1 MLTLIYTIAR
11 TAFLESVRQPVYFIL
26 ILVAGL
32 MQIFNTAATGYSL
45 GYTESGEVS
54 GDNKLL
60 LDLALAS
67 IFLCGTLLAG
77 FIATATISREIEN
90 KTVLTVVS
98 KPVPRPAVILGK
110 FLGTSGAIVIA
121 TCIMIVF
128 LLMSIRHGVMSTARD
143 EVDMVV
149 TTLAMVSVLL
159 AVSVAVW
166 GNFFYGWHFS
176 QTASLLLCPIL
187 IVATILMYSFG
198 KGWRLQ
204 PLFTDVKPQIILASI
219 SLVMGMLVLSAIAT
233 AASTRLGQVM
243 TIVICF
249 GAFVLGLLSNWF
261 LGRHVYQSTIV
272 GQIQSAKP
280 ERDAHLSFAGMGDI
294 YFVTLK
300 SVANRSVKPG
310 DPFYYSGSPDGAAMP
325 VPRFAP
331 LPGSAATDD
340 SKFFAPGAPAA
351 LVVVEARARE
361 LVVRNIG
368 NPPLAVE
375 RPPRENDYIFAE
387 PVKTSILPLV
397 AWGIAPNM
405 QFFWLS
411 DAVTQNRP
419 VPLSHIG
426 RIAAY
431 AGVQIIGFLSLAVI
445 LFQRREV
452 G

>member
-1 MLTLIYTIAR
+1 MPTLIYTIAR

-26 ILVAGL
+26 ILIAGL

-110 FLGTSGAIVIA
+110 FLGTSGALVIA
-121 TCIMIVF
+121 TLIMIVF
-128 LLMSIRHGVMSTARD
+128 LLMGIRHGVMSTARD
-143 EVDMVV
+143 EVDTVV
-149 TTLAMVSVLL
+149 TTLAFASVLL

-166 GNFFYGWHFS
+166 GNFFYGWHFA

-187 IVATILMYSFG
+187 LVATILMYSFG

-204 PLFTDVKPQIILASI
+204 PLFTDIKPQILLAAF
-219 SLVMGMLVLSAIAT
+219 SLVLGMLVLSAIAT

-243 TIVICF
+243 TIVVCF

-261 LGRHVYQSTIV
+261 IGRHVYHTTIV
-272 GQIQSAKP
+272 GQIQAARP
-280 ERDAHLSFAGMGDI
+280 ERDAHQSFAGMGDI

-300 SVANRSVKPG
+300 SVANRAVKPG
-310 DPFYYSGSPDGAAMP
+310 DAFYYSGSPDGAAMP

-331 LPGSAATDD
+331 FVGGASDD
-340 SKFFAPGAPAA
+340 SKFFSPGAPAA
-351 LVVVEARARE
+351 LIVTEARARE
-361 LVVRNIG
+361 LVVRNVG
-368 NPPLAVE
+368 NPPVAVE

-387 PVKTSILPLV
+387 PVRTSILPLV

-419 VPLSHIG
+419 VPLNHIS

-431 AGVQIIGFLSLAVI
+431 AGVQVLGFLSLAVI